1 MSNDVQEVGYV
12 NPSGTVTMVPSATS
26 VRMGMCDDPDC
37 GAIHLFLLDQADQPF
52 AEATL
57 SRELIQKFIAGEAE
71 GWESWR

>member
-1 MSNDVQEVGYV
+1 MSNDAAEVGYIH
-12 NPSGTVTMVPSATS
+12 PSGTVTPVPSAAS